1 MSRTAASRTAAS
13 GAPAGRAAA
22 SRASRPRRAV
32 TGRALVL
39 GTLVVLLIVLL
50 ASPLNRYFGSRGD
63 LNAANSQLQRD
74 KQQLTDLQKQYQQW
88 SDPGFIQQQARKRL
102 QYAMPGDTVY
112 VVVDRGA
119 KSDIQKTEA
128 APTQEAAGS
137 WNARL
142 WSSVEQAA
150 K

>member
-1 MSRTAASRTAAS
+1 MSRSATS
-13 GAPAGRAAA
+13 GNG
-22 SRASRPRRAV
+22 RPRRAV

-63 LNAANSQLQRD
+63 LNAASTQLQRD
-74 KQQLTDLQKQYQQW
+74 KQQLAELQKQYQQW

-119 KSDIQKTEA
+119 KSEIEKTLA
-128 APTQEAAGS
+128 QGGRTDGGDAWTT
-137 WNARL
+137 RL
-142 WSSVEQAA
+142 WTSVEQAG

>member
-1 MSRTAASRTAAS
+1 MSRTALSRTT
-13 GAPAGRAAA
+13 
-22 SRASRPRRAV
+22 RPRRAV

-119 KSDIQKTEA
+119 KSDIEKTLAHGED
-128 APTQEAAGS
+128 PAGGDS
-137 WNARL
+137 WTSRL
-142 WSSVEQAA
+142 WTSVEQAG

>member
-1 MSRTAASRTAAS
+1 VRAT
-13 GAPAGRAAA
+13 GPAGAAGRPGLA
-22 SRASRPRRAV
+22 ARPGLARRPRRAV

-63 LNAANSQLQRD
+63 LNAAAAQLN
-74 KQQLTDLQKQYQQW
+74 TDQKQLAELRKQYTQW
-88 SDPGFIQQQARKRL
+88 SDPGFIQQQARLRL

-112 VVVDRGA
+112 VVVDHGA
-119 KSDIQKTEA
+119 KSDIEKTTA
-128 APTQEAAGS
+128 APKTAQAGGS
-137 WNARL
+137 WNTRL
-142 WSSVEQAA
+142 WSSVERAG

>member
-1 MSRTAASRTAAS
+1 MC
-13 GAPAGRAAA
+13 
-22 SRASRPRRAV
+22 PRRAV
-32 TGRALVL
+32 TGRAIVL
-39 GTLVVLLIVLL
+39 GALVVVLLVLL
-50 ASPLNRYFGSRGD
+50 ASPLNRYFKSRGD
-63 LNAANSQLQRD
+63 LTGAAQQLHSD
-74 KQQLTDLQKQYQQW
+74 KQQLHELTRQYRQW
-88 SDPGFIQQQARKRL
+88 SDPGFIQQQARQRL